1 MRSNLIALI
10 AEAQAG
16 NLAVQPGAIADALLA
31 ADVIKHQWTPVTKEM
46 PGEGTRTHAS
56 KDYLCTVLIPL
67 PGGSF
72 RKETKVLSYD
82 SYSKRFNCEGMIV
95 THWMLSPDP
104 AE

>member
-1 MRSNLIALI
+1 MKSNLIAII

-16 NLAVQPGAIADALLA
+16 DLAVKPGQIADALLA
-31 ADVIKHQWTPVTKEM
+31 ADVIKYRWTPVTKEM
-46 PGEGTRTHAS
+46 PGEGTRTHLNR
-56 KDYLCTVLIPL
+56 DYLCTVLMPL

-82 SYSKRFNCEGMIV
+82 SYGKRWNCEGMIV
-95 THWMLSPDP
+95 THWMPAPTP